1 MEAREYKTFIEI
13 SKRST
18 VKIDGVTSVLT
29 LDNDEI
35 SLMTEDGIIY
45 VEGMNLTI
53 EDLSSSTHKILVR
66 GLINSIDFN
75 SKRKKGL
82 WS

>member
-1 MEAREYKTFIEI
+1 MDSKEYKTFIEI
-13 SKRST
+13 NKRST

>member
-1 MEAREYKTFIEI
+1 M
-13 SKRST
+13 
-18 VKIDGVTSVLT
+18 KIDGVTSVLT